1 MTESRSPRVG
11 DILLQ
16 LRGASRRYG
25 SGEEAIYALRG
36 IDLDICAGEMIALV
50 GASGSGKSTLMNI
63 LGCLD
68 RLNEG
73 SYRVAGRDT
82 AELDADQL
90 AALRRAHFGFVF
102 QRYNLLPQLSAAGQC
117 RGSGGLRQ
125 SRSDGTPQTR
135 CGSVGAARTERPRH
149 TSSTRTLWRTAA
161 ARLHR
166 QGLDERRGGHFG
178 RRTNRRARPRQW
190 PRGDRALA
198 GVEPSRPYDHHC
210 DA

>member
-1 MTESRSPRVG
+1 MDWEFRRDGVRVPRVG

-25 SGEEAIYALRG
+25 SGERAIYALRG

-73 SYRVAGRDT
+73 NYRVAGRDT

-102 QRYNLLPQLSAAGQC
+102 QRYNLLPQLSAEANVEVPAVYANVD
-117 RGSGGLRQ
+117 LI
-125 SRSDGTPQTR
+125 
-135 CGSVGAARTERPRH
+135 ERRK
-149 TSSTRTLWRTAA
+149 RAA
-161 ARLHR
+161 ALLERL
-166 QGLDERRGGHFG
+166 GLS
-178 RRTNRRARPRQW
+178 
-190 PRGDRALA
+190 DRATHRPTNYRA
-198 GVEPSRPYDHHC
+198 DSSSASPSP
-210 DA
+210 AP